1 MSETLAGTVEH
12 VTFHNAENG
21 FVVFRARVNDR
32 PVTIVGQTPRVVP
45 GERIDAV
52 GVWKVDPDH
61 GEQFH
66 AESLTS
72 RPPLT
77 REGIEKF
84 LGSGL
89 IKGVG
94 PAYAKKIVDVF
105 GERTLAIIDESPS
118 FLREIKGIGPRRI
131 QEIRESWRQQKTVRE
146 LAIFF
151 QAHGMG
157 AARAVRIYKTYGD
170 KALDKVR
177 ENPYCLA
184 TDVWG
189 IGFATADD
197 LARSMGVPAD
207 SPERARAAL
216 RHTLGECVD
225 EGHCAYPETGL
236 IARAQELTGIDNDIL
251 RDALAVL
258 VQSAE
263 LIRETALAP
272 EPWIYETRLHHAET
286 AIAAELVELTKEPH
300 PLPAID
306 VEKALGW
313 VESKMGVTLADEQR
327 EAIRQA
333 VTQKVLVI
341 TGGPGVGK
349 TTLVRGILD
358 VFRAKNLRVALAAP
372 TGRAAR
378 RLSDSTGQPAQT
390 IHRLLEYDVRGPQRT
405 RNKPLDCDLLVIDE
419 MSMVDVRLMA
429 ALMDAVPR
437 AGCLVLVGDADQ
449 LPSVGPGAVLA
460 DLIRSE
466 RVPVVHLKKIFRQ
479 AEASGII
486 QAAHAVL
493 DGEVPASAPADRLG
507 DFYLVEAETPEK
519 VRELL
524 VRLVQERIPT
534 RFGLDPFADVQIL
547 TPMNRTD
554 LGVRSLNPM
563 LQEVLNPPQLE
574 EPEVIRFD
582 TTFRIGDKVMQ
593 TVNNYD
599 KEVFNG
605 DVGRVK
611 RIDAE
616 EEAIHVDFDGRRVRY
631 DFDELDELTLA
642 YAMTI
647 HKSQGSEYPAVL
659 LVLHTQHFVMLRR
672 NLLYTAL
679 TRGKKLVVIVGNR
692 KALEMAVH
700 ERDNRIRFT
709 ALAAR
714 LRFFQAED
722 RTER

>member
-52 GVWKVDPDH
+52 GVWKLDPDH

-89 IKGVG
+89 IKGIG
-94 PAYAKKIVDVF
+94 PVYAKKIVDVF
-105 GERTLAIIDESPS
+105 GDRTLAIIDESPS

-177 ENPYCLA
+177 ENPYRLA

-197 LARSMGVPAD
+197 LARSMGVPPD

-216 RHTLGECVD
+216 RHMLRECTD
-225 EGHCAYPETGL
+225 EGHCAYPEAGL
-236 IARAQELTGIDNDIL
+236 VARSQELTGIGNDIL
-251 RDALAVL
+251 RDALAAL
-258 VQSAE
+258 VQSEE
-263 LIRETALAP
+263 LVRETAASP
-272 EPWIYETRLHHAET
+272 EPWIYLKRLHHAET
-286 AIAAELVELTKEPH
+286 AIAAELVELMKEPH

-306 VEKALGW
+306 VEKCRSAGSSRRWL
-313 VESKMGVTLADEQR
+313 SPSPTNSR

-333 VTQKVLVI
+333 VTQKVLVV

-358 VFRAKNLRVALAAP
+358 VFQAKNLRFELAAP

-378 RLSDSTGQPAQT
+378 RLSESTGQPAQT
-390 IHRLLEYDVRGPQRT
+390 IQPAARIRRPQDRSGLAT
-405 RNKPLDCDLLVIDE
+405 SRSTADLLDASTRCRWSTSV
-419 MSMVDVRLMA
+419 LMA
-429 ALMDAVPR
+429 ALVDAAPR

-479 AEASGII
+479 AEASGIVR
-486 QAAHAVL
+486 AAHSVL
-493 DGEVPASAPADRLG
+493 VGEVPASS
-507 DFYLVEAETPEK
+507 TP
-519 VRELL
+519 
-524 VRLVQERIPT
+524 
-534 RFGLDPFADVQIL
+534 
-547 TPMNRTD
+547 
-554 LGVRSLNPM
+554 
-563 LQEVLNPPQLE
+563 
-574 EPEVIRFD
+574 
-582 TTFRIGDKVMQ
+582 RIGS
-593 TVNNYD
+593 
-599 KEVFNG
+599 
-605 DVGRVK
+605 
-611 RIDAE
+611 
-616 EEAIHVDFDGRRVRY
+616 AISISSRRRR
-631 DFDELDELTLA
+631 
-642 YAMTI
+642 
-647 HKSQGSEYPAVL
+647 QPGSANSSSGSSRSGFRSASVS
-659 LVLHTQHFVMLRR
+659 
-672 NLLYTAL
+672 
-679 TRGKKLVVIVGNR
+679 
-692 KALEMAVH
+692 
-700 ERDNRIRFT
+700 IRSGT
-709 ALAAR
+709 CR
-714 LRFFQAED
+714 S
-722 RTER
+722 